1 MIVLGID
8 PGYAIVGYGVVEM
21 KNNRYRT
28 LEHGAV
34 TTKAGT
40 DFNRRLEIIY
50 DGIAQVL
57 AQYHPDAISVEKLY
71 FSNNKT
77 TGIGVAEARG
87 VILLAAQ
94 KARVPVFEYTPVQVK
109 LAVTGYGK
117 ALKPQVMEMTRRLLC
132 LREVPKPDDTADALA
147 IAICH
152 WPCLRHG
159 AAAVFEVTPSIWTES
174 TEGIERTKAMFYSL
188 TGKLVHMEP
197 GVVAIECG
205 GVAFKCFTSMNTQ
218 KNMPRIGETATV
230 YTHLNV
236 REDALDLYGFST
248 KSELNCYKM
257 LTTISGVGPKAAL
270 SILSEMTPEGVA
282 MAGGLRRQ
290 QKVYKGE
297 RRGPEA
303 CTAHR
308 AGIERPREEDGL
320 YGRHAGTDRHGRRG
334 HCFCVSERR
343 AGRTGAYC
351 ARLYTVRSRAGRGEA
366 GRLPLY
372 GRTYSRRFKE
382 YGKPLLIHAERRVL
396 FA

>member
-1 MIVLGID
+1 
-8 PGYAIVGYGVVEM
+8 
-21 KNNRYRT
+21 
-28 LEHGAV
+28 
-34 TTKAGT
+34 
-40 DFNRRLEIIY
+40 
-50 DGIAQVL
+50 
-57 AQYHPDAISVEKLY
+57 
-71 FSNNKT
+71 
-77 TGIGVAEARG
+77 
-87 VILLAAQ
+87 
-94 KARVPVFEYTPVQVK
+94 
-109 LAVTGYGK
+109 
-117 ALKPQVMEMTRRLLC
+117 
-132 LREVPKPDDTADALA
+132 
-147 IAICH
+147 
-152 WPCLRHG
+152 
-159 AAAVFEVTPSIWTES
+159 
-174 TEGIERTKAMFYSL
+174 MFYSL
-188 TGKLVHMEP
+188 TGILVHMEP

-282 MAGGLRRQ
+282 MAAASGDSKKYTKASGVG
-290 QKVYKGE
+290 QKL
-297 RRGPEA
+297 A
-303 CTAHR
+303 Q
-308 AGIERPREEDGL
+308 
-320 YGRHAGTDRHGRRG
+320 RHGRRV

-343 AGRTGAYC
+343 AVLTGAYC